1 MALADA
7 ALPLPPLRKG
17 RGSRHRPWHHAV
29 VRLGRGFITRCLIA
43 LTTRRLLPRR
53 EFPWSAA
60 DIFVAYELA
69 GWRLRTASSKRFQRW
84 REVDLT
90 AQGRERLAILPSA
103 CLAISAEQR
112 LALAFLELL
121 RQEARFELA
130 NRGLPARLADEPEQL
145 AELQREALALAVGS
159 PSRAEAQTC
168 FAVIE
173 QRIAD
178 SLRTASAP
186 ACQPGA
192 AWL

>member
-1 MALADA
+1 M
-7 ALPLPPLRKG
+7 
-17 RGSRHRPWHHAV
+17 
-29 VRLGRGFITRCLIA
+29 
-43 LTTRRLLPRR
+43 
-53 EFPWSAA
+53 
-60 DIFVAYELA
+60 
-69 GWRLRTASSKRFQRW
+69 
-84 REVDLT
+84 
-90 AQGRERLAILPSA
+90 
-103 CLAISAEQR
+103 
-112 LALAFLELL
+112 ALAFLELL

-145 AELQREALALAVGS
+145 AELQREALAVGS